1 MSDKKLTNDD
11 FKIGQIVTCV
21 TYDNPDYWDQH
32 LTIGKKYKIEDIDW
46 HFVNKIVVRSDN
58 KKLSQ
63 FVPIDFFTNVQA
75 IRKMKLEKLNKICTK

>member
-1 MSDKKLTNDD
+1 MKKNELTNDD

-21 TYDNPDYWDQH
+21 KFDDNDYWEQH
-32 LTIGKKYKIEDIDW
+32 LTVGKKYEIEDIDW
-46 HFVNKIVVRSDN
+46 HFQNSIVLRSDN

-63 FVPIDFFTNVQA
+63 FVPIRFFSDKKI